1 MTAIMRMN
9 GQPRKSLAQQL
20 DRLDSMLDGLADG
33 LNEAVAEAVG
43 NAVRLAVET
52 TLAQIMN
59 NPEILAKMVPQVP
72 PAPVAEPVRVAEP
85 KPTEKPSILQW
96 AVNFGKHAIQSVK
109 KTAADC
115 VATVKRRVPQLLESA
130 KAAVQVVWT
139 NRLTLGI
146 AVAGGVAFGLG
157 CYLAGPLVSA
167 ACSGL
172 AAGAIAFGVRR
183 LFPILGTLFGRSE
196 VAA

>member
-1 MTAIMRMN
+1 MTATMRMN

-33 LNEAVAEAVG
+33 LNEAVAQAVG

-52 TLAQIMN
+52 ALAQFMN
-59 NPEILAKMVPQVP
+59 NPEILAKLVPQAP
-72 PAPVAEPVRVAEP
+72 PAPVPEPARAAEA
-85 KPTEKPSILQW
+85 KPSEKPSILQR
-96 AVNFGKHAIQSVK
+96 AVNAGKRAIRGVAD
-109 KTAADC
+109 TAADC
-115 VATVKRRVPQLLESA
+115 VATVKRRVPQLLESG
-130 KAAVQVVWT
+130 KAAVQVIWS

-146 AVAGGVAFGLG
+146 AVAGGLAFGVG

-167 ACSGL
+167 ACSGV
-172 AAGAIAFGVRR
+172 AAGAIAFSVRR

-196 VAA
+196 ATA